1 MNEHISIND
10 TMIDSLGECIYPSPL
25 QISKFI
31 DDSQR
36 IAVDIEAHLLEQSFH
51 DTGTIVSFENAGP
64 RKKIFFNPETTKA
77 AIVTCGGL
85 CPGIN
90 NVIQGIVRMLNF
102 QYGVKTIYGVRYGF
116 EGLVKR
122 YGHAFIDLTLAF
134 VHDLHEK
141 GGTVLGSSRGH
152 QDEKEIVAAL
162 ANHGINMLFI
172 IGGDGSLRGAY
183 DIYQEVKRQKLPI
196 AVVGIPKTI
205 DNDIWF
211 VDKTFG
217 FSTAVSTAAQAIY
230 AAHAEAIGA
239 KNGIGIVRVM
249 GRDAGYIAAYVTLAS
264 NEVNYC
270 LIPEVHFDLDGPYGF
285 LPHLE
290 KRLHVASHAVIVVSE
305 GAGQEYFTGPKERDA
320 SGNIK
325 YGDIGLLLKDKISEY
340 CKHRNIPVTIK
351 YIDTSYLVRS
361 IPASSDDAVY
371 CIMLAQNAVHGAMAG
386 KTGFVVG
393 SWHSYYTY
401 IPFSLVTKKRKR
413 IDPNG
418 YLWSMVKQ
426 STCQPDF
433 FAPGNTFKQ

>member
-1 MNEHISIND
+1 MNEHISSND

-36 IAVDIEAHLLEQSFH
+36 IAIDIEAHLLEQSFH
-51 DTGTIVSFENAGP
+51 NTGTIASFENAGP
-64 RKKIFFNPETTKA
+64 RKKIFFNPETTRA

-102 QYGVKTIYGVRYGF
+102 QYGIKTIYGVRYGF
-116 EGLVKR
+116 EGLIKR
-122 YGHAFIDLTLAF
+122 YGHSFIELTPAF

-141 GGTVLGSSRGH
+141 GGTVLGSSRGY
-152 QDEKEIVAAL
+152 QDEKEIVATL
-162 ANHGINMLFI
+162 VEHGINILFI

-196 AVVGIPKTI
+196 AIVGIPKTI

-230 AAHAEAIGA
+230 AAHSEAIGA

-270 LIPEVHFDLDGPYGF
+270 LVPEVHFDLDGPYGF

-290 KRLHVASHAVIVVSE
+290 KRLYTSSHAVIVVSE
-305 GAGQEYFTGPKERDA
+305 GAGQEYFTGPKETDA

-325 YGDIGLLLKDKISEY
+325 YGDIGLLLKDKITAY
-340 CKHRNIPVTIK
+340 CKERGIPVTIK

-361 IPASSDDAVY
+361 VPASSDDAVY

-401 IPFSLVTKKRKR
+401 IPLSLVTKKRKR

-433 FAPGNTFKQ
+433 FAPVNTLK